1 MWAPRCVPG
10 KHLAGRWLP
19 LASRDPELSACPRE
33 HTCRQGRSGQSRPG
47 QRGCFREAS
56 EVGKGPRV
64 VSRERG
70 GYSCVG
76 RGNIIRTRNRMQ
88 SILKWVLECAE
99 GREATRPHLRSTPSR
114 PKEERQRHPHPRGP
128 GGPGTDVVFPPPR
141 QINVFS
147 IQLREPGLGARGLV
161 PVFYLCGQVKLPLWA
176 SVSVSQKWLSLPD
189 PPPRGLESP
198 RCHVPR
204 ACTALGVCP
213 APRGPA
219 VASSSPWAWA
229 LGPGDEVLAVRP
241 STHNAAGV
249 ASGT

>member
-76 RGNIIRTRNRMQ
+76 RGNVIRTRNRMQ

-99 GREATRPHLRSTPSR
+99 GREATRPHLRSTPSWL
-114 PKEERQRHPHPRGP
+114 KEERQRHPYPWDP
-128 GGPGTDVVFPPPR
+128 GGPGTDVVFPP
-141 QINVFS
+141 
-147 IQLREPGLGARGLV
+147 
-161 PVFYLCGQVKLPLWA
+161 
-176 SVSVSQKWLSLPD
+176 
-189 PPPRGLESP
+189 
-198 RCHVPR
+198 
-204 ACTALGVCP
+204 T
-213 APRGPA
+213 
-219 VASSSPWAWA
+219 
-229 LGPGDEVLAVRP
+229 
-241 STHNAAGV
+241 
-249 ASGT
+249 